1 MRLRFLIFIFVLLN
15 SMIPASGQENSL
27 LTQTVR
33 GTITD
38 KVSGESIIG
47 AVVSVI
53 GIEPALG
60 AASDL
65 DGNFKIV
72 QVPVGRRTIQV
83 MMVGYKSVTLSDIL
97 VNSGKEL
104 VLNITLEEDLNVTSE
119 VTITAQ
125 QNKKEPLNAMSGVS
139 TRTFSVEETQ
149 KFAAAVNDPSRMATS
164 FAGVVSGDDGNNK
177 ISIRG
182 NSPYGLLWRMEGS
195 DIPNPNHFAN
205 PMSSGGGISILS
217 AQTLSNSD
225 FITGAFAAEYGNALS
240 GVFDLRLR
248 KGNNEKREYTIQAG
262 FMGVDA
268 AVEGPFSKNYKGSYL
283 VNYRYS
289 TLSILEKVG
298 VPLDGV
304 TNFQDVSFNFYFPT
318 NKAGNFELY
327 GFGGLSDQKNKAAR
341 DTAEW
346 DYSWQRYD
354 SRYFSNTGALGL
366 KHVINLNE
374 KTYLQ
379 SAVVLS
385 GNNIGYEQ
393 EKLDDDFSKLK
404 DYEESDEKNRALG
417 SIILNHKFNA
427 RHHVRAG
434 AYYNV
439 YGFQVYKK
447 YLDLNDMK
455 FYVPYDR
462 SGQTSTVQSF
472 AQWKF
477 RVTEQLTLN
486 TGFHYLR
493 VNDNGTDSFEPR
505 FSARYQFN
513 ENNTMTLG
521 YGLHSQMQA
530 VSIYNTTLLTDD
542 LHTTQPNKNLGLN
555 KAHHFVAGYERNLN
569 KWLYLK
575 SEFYYQSL
583 FNIAISPDSGSTM
596 STLNSTEGIN
606 IGKLVNDGVGRN
618 YGAEV
623 TLEQFTHN
631 NMYFLLSASLYNSEY
646 RAQDKVWR
654 NTQFNTGHALAFTA
668 GKEFKVGK
676 TDKNKQLG
684 INLRMIYTGGM
695 RRTPIDLEASMAKGE
710 TVTIEYKAFSEQN
723 KDYLRF
729 DVRISLRTNHA
740 KSTSTLALDLLN
752 ATNYKNVYGQYFE
765 PESGSIRTIHQ
776 VPLLPVLSYKLEF

>member
-1 MRLRFLIFIFVLLN
+1 MNIRIVLLLLAIILALQIN
-15 SMIPASGQENSL
+15 AQENAV

-38 KVSGESIIG
+38 KVSGEPLIG
-47 AVVSVI
+47 AVISVLHT
-53 GIEPALG
+53 EPILAS
-60 AASDL
+60 ASDM
-65 DGNFKIV
+65 DGQFRISH
-72 QVPVGRRTIQV
+72 VPVGRRSFQIF
-83 MMVGYKSVTLSDIL
+83 MMGYKSSVLSDIL

-104 VLNITLEEDLNVTSE
+104 VLNIALEEELQLTNE
-119 VTITAQ
+119 VTITAE
-125 QNKKEPLNAMSGVS
+125 QNKKEALNAMAGVS

-182 NSPYGLLWRMEGS
+182 NSPFGLLWRMEGS

-225 FITGAFAAEYGNALS
+225 FFTGAFPAEYGNALS

-262 FMGVDA
+262 FMGIDA
-268 AVEGPFSKNYKGSYL
+268 AIEGPFSKNYKGSYL

-327 GFGGLSDQKNKAAR
+327 GFGGLSDQKNKAVR

-354 SRYFSNTGALGL
+354 SRYFSNTGAIGL
-366 KHVINLNE
+366 KHVINLGE

-393 EKLDDDFSKLK
+393 EKLDDDFSRLK
-404 DYEESDEKNRALG
+404 DYEETDSKSRGLA
-417 SIILNHKFNA
+417 SVILNHKFNA
-427 RHHVRAG
+427 RHHIRAG
-434 AYYNV
+434 AYYNIF
-439 YGFQVYKK
+439 GFQVYKK

-462 SGQTSTVQSF
+462 SGQTETNQTF

-477 RVTEQLTLN
+477 RVNEQLTLN
-486 TGFHYLR
+486 TGFHFLH
-493 VNDNGTDSFEPR
+493 VADNNTSSFEPR
-505 FSARYQFN
+505 FSARYQFD
-513 ENNTMTLG
+513 EKNTATFG

-530 VSIYNTTLLTDD
+530 VSIYNTTITDG
-542 LHTTQPNKNLGLN
+542 QQNVIRPNENLGLN
-555 KAHHFVAGYERNLN
+555 KAHHFVGGYERNLT
-569 KWLYLK
+569 KYLYLK
-575 SEFYYQSL
+575 TELYYQSL

-596 STLNSTEGIN
+596 STLNNTEGVN
-606 IGKLVNDGVGRN
+606 IGQLVNDGKGRN
-618 YGAEV
+618 YGAEI
-623 TLEQFTHN
+623 TLEQFTHK
-631 NMYFLLSASLYNSEY
+631 NMYFLLSASLFNSEY
-646 RAQDKVWR
+646 QAQDKVWR

-676 TDKNKQLG
+676 GDKDKQLG
-684 INLRMIYTGGM
+684 LNMRMIYTGGM
-695 RRTPIDLEASMAKGE
+695 RRTPIDIQASLAKGE
-710 TVTIEYKAFSEQN
+710 TVTIDDRAFSEQN

-729 DVRISLRTNHA
+729 DVRISLRTNHQ

-752 ATNYKNVYGQYFE
+752 ATNNKNEYGRYFE

>member
-1 MRLRFLIFIFVLLN
+1 MIIRVALFLFICLSAFQLE
-15 SMIPASGQENSL
+15 AQENTV

-38 KVSGESIIG
+38 KVSGETIIG

-53 GIEPALG
+53 GIEPSLG
-60 AASDL
+60 SASDL
-65 DGNFKIV
+65 DGNFKISH
-72 QVPVGRRTIQV
+72 VPVGRRTIQV
-83 MMVGYKSVTLSDIL
+83 MMVGYKSVTFSDIL

-104 VLNITLEEDLNVTSE
+104 VLNIALEEELNVTSE
-119 VTITAQ
+119 VTISAQ

-262 FMGVDA
+262 FMGLDA

-346 DYSWQRYD
+346 DYIWQRYD

-385 GNNIGYEQ
+385 GSNIGYEQ

-404 DYEESDEKNRALG
+404 DYEEADSKSRVLG
-417 SIILNHKFNA
+417 SVILNHKFNA
-427 RHHVRAG
+427 KHHIRAG
-434 AYYNV
+434 VYYNV
-439 YGFQVYKK
+439 FGFQVYK
-447 YLDLNDMK
+447 N
-455 FYVPYDR
+455 
-462 SGQTSTVQSF
+462 
-472 AQWKF
+472 
-477 RVTEQLTLN
+477 TL
-486 TGFHYLR
+486 
-493 VNDNGTDSFEPR
+493 
-505 FSARYQFN
+505 
-513 ENNTMTLG
+513 
-521 YGLHSQMQA
+521 
-530 VSIYNTTLLTDD
+530 I
-542 LHTTQPNKNLGLN
+542 
-555 KAHHFVAGYERNLN
+555 
-569 KWLYLK
+569 
-575 SEFYYQSL
+575 
-583 FNIAISPDSGSTM
+583 
-596 STLNSTEGIN
+596 
-606 IGKLVNDGVGRN
+606 
-618 YGAEV
+618 
-623 TLEQFTHN
+623 
-631 NMYFLLSASLYNSEY
+631 
-646 RAQDKVWR
+646 
-654 NTQFNTGHALAFTA
+654 
-668 GKEFKVGK
+668 
-676 TDKNKQLG
+676 
-684 INLRMIYTGGM
+684 
-695 RRTPIDLEASMAKGE
+695 
-710 TVTIEYKAFSEQN
+710 
-723 KDYLRF
+723 
-729 DVRISLRTNHA
+729 
-740 KSTSTLALDLLN
+740 
-752 ATNYKNVYGQYFE
+752 
-765 PESGSIRTIHQ
+765 
-776 VPLLPVLSYKLEF
+776 

>member
-1 MRLRFLIFIFVLLN
+1 MKLRFFLFYLVIGLT
-15 SMIPASGQENSL
+15 IPMQAQENQAL
-27 LTQTVR
+27 KQTVR
-33 GTITD
+33 GTVTD
-38 KVSGESIIG
+38 KVSGETLIG
-47 AVVSVI
+47 AVVTVFGSDPTI
-53 GIEPALG
+53 AS
-60 AASDL
+60 ASDL
-65 DGNFKIV
+65 DGNFRLSN
-72 QVPVGRRTIQV
+72 VPVGRRTFTV
-83 MMVGYKSVTLSDIL
+83 VLMGYKSVTLSDIL

-104 VLNITLEEDLNVTSE
+104 VLNVAMEEELVLTSE

-125 QNKKEPLNAMSGVS
+125 ENKKEPLNAMAGVS

-225 FITGAFAAEYGNALS
+225 FFTGAFPAEYGNALS

-248 KGNNEKREYTIQAG
+248 KGNNEKREYTLQAG
-262 FMGVDA
+262 FMGLDA

-289 TLSILEKVG
+289 TLSILDKVG

-327 GFGGLSDQKNKAAR
+327 GFGGLSDQKNKAVR
-341 DTAEW
+341 DTSEW

-354 SRYFSNTGALGL
+354 SRYFSNTGAIGL

-385 GNNIGYEQ
+385 GNHIGYEQ
-393 EKLDDDFSKLK
+393 EKLDDDFSKIK
-404 DYEESDEKNRALG
+404 DYEESDSKTRALG
-417 SIILNHKFNA
+417 SLILNHKFNA

-439 YGFQVYKK
+439 FGFQVYKK

-462 SGQTSTVQSF
+462 SGETQTVQTF

-505 FSARYQFN
+505 FSARYQIN
-513 ENNTMTLG
+513 EDNTVTLG

-530 VSIYNTTLLTDD
+530 VSIYNTTITADD
-542 LHTTQPNKNLGLN
+542 LSISRPNKNLDLN
-555 KAHHFVAGYERNLN
+555 KAHHFVAGYERSLT
-569 KWLYLK
+569 KYLYVK
-575 SEFYYQSL
+575 SELYYQSL
-583 FNIAISPDSGSTM
+583 FNIAISPDSGSTF
-596 STLNSTEGIN
+596 STLNSTEGVN
-606 IGKLVNDGVGRN
+606 FGKLVNHGLGRN
-618 YGAEV
+618 YGAEL
-623 TLEQFTHN
+623 TLEQFTHH
-631 NMYFLLSASLYNSEY
+631 NMYFLLSASIYNSEY

-654 NTQFNTGHALAFTA
+654 NTQFNTGHALSFTA
-668 GKEFKVGK
+668 GKEFNVGK
-676 TDKNKQLG
+676 VEKNKQLG
-684 INLRMIYTGGM
+684 INMRMIYTGGM
-695 RRTPIDLEASMAKGE
+695 RRTPIDIEASLAKGE
-710 TVTIEYKAFSEQN
+710 TVTIDSKAFSEQN

-752 ATNYKNVYGQYFE
+752 ATNHKNVYGQYFE